1 MWFVGCMKSTVRL
14 LLCLLLL
21 VSAGSVL
28 AGGNKGKKVNV
39 SFHMETEGT
48 DNPKMIVPHVIAGK
62 QRFFRRIPDVS
73 SKDLVA
79 FTPFPADDQASY
91 GVVFRMKDT
100 SRNRF
105 AAVTTNNR
113 GRWLICQAFGRVVDA
128 VLIDKPV
135 DDGAIVIWSGLSLE
149 EIRELDKAMPRI
161 GE

>member
-1 MWFVGCMKSTVRL
+1 MKFFTRL
-14 LLCLLLL
+14 LLCLLLF
-21 VSAGSVL
+21 VPTGAAW

-48 DNPKMIVPHVIAGK
+48 DNPKMIVPHVISGK
-62 QRFFRRIPDVS
+62 QRFFRRIPEVS

-91 GVVFRMKDT
+91 GVVFQMKDV

-149 EIRELDKAMPRI
+149 EIRELDKALPRI

>member
-1 MWFVGCMKSTVRL
+1 MNFTLRL

-21 VSAGSVL
+21 FPSGSAL

-48 DNPKMIVPHVIAGK
+48 DNPKMIVPHVISGK
-62 QRFFRRIPDVS
+62 QRFFRRLPEVS

-91 GVVFRMKDT
+91 GVVFQMKAT
-100 SRNRF
+100 SKNRF

-135 DDGAIVIWSGLSLE
+135 DDGAIVVWSGLSLE

>member
-1 MWFVGCMKSTVRL
+1 MNFFTRVM
-14 LLCLLLL
+14 LCLLLF
-21 VSAGSVL
+21 VSTGAAL

-62 QRFFRRIPDVS
+62 QRFFRRIPEVS
-73 SKDLVA
+73 SKDFVA
-79 FTPFPADDQASY
+79 FTPFPAEDQASY
-91 GVVFRMKDT
+91 GVVFQMKDV

-105 AAVTTNNR
+105 AAVTTNNS

-135 DDGAIVIWSGLSLE
+135 NDGAIVIWSGLSLE
-149 EIRELDKAMPRI
+149 EVRELDKALPRI
-161 GE
+161 GG